1 MKKNNTL
8 VIIFFI
14 LLIVIGFLFFLTK
27 KQNFNNL
34 RLKNIFQNNQV
45 GQKNFNQSEIPTI
58 EPVSQGITLEINEP
72 KANAVFSRLAIKVSG
87 KTSPEA
93 EVYLNDRQTKA
104 DAAGNFSFDYNLDE
118 GENLLTVVANDA
130 SGNYAEKE
138 ITVYL
143 QTNE

>member
-1 MKKNNTL
+1 MKKGNTL
-8 VIIFFI
+8 TIILFI
-14 LLIVIGFLFFLTK
+14 LLIFFVFFVFLIK
-27 KQNFNNL
+27 KQNLNNL
-34 RLKNIFQNNQV
+34 RLKNIFHNNQV
-45 GQKNFNQSEIPTI
+45 SQKNLNQSEIPTT
-58 EPVSQGITLEINEP
+58 ESVSQGITLEINEP
-72 KANAVFSRLAIKVSG
+72 KANAVFSSLAIKVSG